1 MKIKEHT
8 KLNSFQPI
16 ELTITIE
23 SENELINLWHRLNI
37 SNSTLKTT
45 ADLHNCRFAESE
57 HVVFWQVINKYVEHL
72 KKLKN

>member
-45 ADLHNCRFAESE
+45 ADLHNCRFAES
-57 HVVFWQVINKYVEHL
+57 
-72 KKLKN
+72 